1 MITIFLADLYHD
13 YHRKGSCTPTNAA
26 YIGSYC
32 KKVHGNNVEIKLFKE
47 YDILLKEAKK
57 NPPDILGLANYMWS
71 EALNKASALKLKKL
85 NPNLLVISGGPNIKT
100 DKIGVELFLNKN
112 KYVDHYILFGA
123 EVPFSNIVTLYS
135 QGGYSSAKNTTVKG
149 CFRLIDG
156 KVDGESY
163 IHPDKNL
170 DFIPSPFLSGMLDTF
185 LQDGHIPIIETNR
198 GCPFSCTFC
207 VWGIAALGKIK
218 TFSME
223 RVIAEMQYVAKKFP
237 HASSWILADANFGIL
252 PRDVEIAELLRKL
265 YDKYKAFESVNI
277 WWSKTVTPRSYQ
289 IAKILG
295 KLTSAYVAFQSLDEE
310 VLKNI
315 KRSNISVEALHNFK
329 KEVEHYTAGSYTD
342 ILLGLPGETK
352 QSHMNSYYGALRLG
366 FDQIGGGEVRLLPG
380 SEMDE
385 QSSRDKYKIK
395 TKFRISEADVGV
407 YDNQLIY
414 ELEEV
419 VRQTSAIS
427 EKEMLELR
435 LVRAFLYGAT
445 TLGIFKILNDILLH
459 KNINILEVLDKMISG
474 LQKNSPLGQ
483 LVIEFNEK
491 SKNEWFETPESVK
504 DFVKN
509 IENRNNLIN
518 NPPTKLNYWLNGK
531 ILINPIIFNQLQ
543 IDLQNVLVKEYK
555 LSKILVNDLLKLS
568 AEKNFLLSLMS
579 NKELN
584 EKKVSVSKST
594 IMSLIRSS
602 YSQFDTLNT
611 SSDVTFKISERVS
624 KEIKEIIKSSDLNND
639 LVLTTVLQRIRKNY
653 EYDIQLNKVNLDNAK
668 VA

>member
-13 YHRKGSCTPTNAA
+13 FQRKGSCTPTNAA
-26 YIGSYC
+26 YIASYC

-47 YDILLKEAKK
+47 YEVLLKEAKK
-57 NPPDILGLANYMWS
+57 TPPDILGLANYMWS
-71 EALNKASALKLKKL
+71 EALNKACALKLKKL

-100 DKIGVELFLNKN
+100 DKIGVELFLNEN

-135 QGGYSSAKNTTVKG
+135 QGGYTAAKNTTVKG

-163 IHPDKNL
+163 IHPEKNL
-170 DFIPSPFLSGMLDTF
+170 DFIPSPFLSGMLDPF
-185 LQDGHIPIIETNR
+185 LKDGHIPIIETNR

-237 HASSWILADANFGIL
+237 QAPSWILADANFGIL

-295 KLTSAYVAFQSLDEE
+295 KLTSAYVAFQSLDQE

-315 KRSNISVEALHNFK
+315 KRSNISVDALHNFK

-366 FDQIGGGEVRLLPG
+366 FDQIGGEVRLLPG

-407 YDNQLIY
+407 YDNELVY

-435 LVRAFLYGAT
+435 LVRAFLYGGT
-445 TLGIFKILNDILLH
+445 TLGIFKFLNDILLH

-483 LVIEFNEK
+483 LVTAFNKK
-491 SKNEWFETPESVK
+491 SKNEWFESPET
-504 DFVKN
+504 VKN
-509 IENRNNLIN
+509 FLKNVENRNNLIN
-518 NPPTKLNYWLNGK
+518 NPPTKLNFWLTGK
-531 ILINPIIFNQLQ
+531 ILINPNIYNQLQ
-543 IDLQNVLVKEYK
+543 NELQNVLVNEYK
-555 LSKILVNDLLKLS
+555 LSKILVNDLLKLCE
-568 AEKNFLLSLMS
+568 EKNFLLSLMS
-579 NKELN
+579 NKEMN
-584 EKKVSVSKST
+584 EKTVSVSRST
-594 IMSLIRSS
+594 IMSLIQSS
-602 YSQFDTLNT
+602 YSQFDNSYT
-611 SSDVTFKISERVS
+611 SSDVTFKISDRAS
-624 KEIKEIIKSSDLNND
+624 KEIKDIIKDSDLNND
-639 LVLTTVLQRIRKNY
+639 LVLTTVLQRIRKYY
-653 EYDIQLNKVNLDNAK
+653 EYDIQLNKVK
-668 VA
+668 VELAS